1 MEWIPR
7 DANQLA
13 DYVSR
18 IREYDDWKLDP
29 VLFTVLDAAWCPH
42 SLDCFA
48 SEHNTQLPRFHS
60 RFWCPGAEVVDTFT
74 VCWRGETCWLV
85 PPLYLVCRAIRHATV
100 CAAWG
105 TLVIPL

>member
-29 VLFTVLDAAWCPH
+29 VLFTVLDAAWGPH
-42 SLDCFA
+42 SLD
-48 SEHNTQLPRFHS
+48 
-60 RFWCPGAEVVDTFT
+60 
-74 VCWRGETCWLV
+74 
-85 PPLYLVCRAIRHATV
+85 
-100 CAAWG
+100 
-105 TLVIPL
+105 